1 MSKPYSQRGEK
12 GTDTNQASEYPP
24 YACSCCGVANGDMF
38 WDYIEHNKDTLTYD
52 EVLRMTDDF
61 DTYHKQWNAHAEAAR
76 DDIKAGRPRKKYT
89 KSSPYWDRLKE
100 RDDE

>member
-1 MSKPYSQRGEK
+1 MSNP
-12 GTDTNQASEYPP
+12 TDTNQASEYPP